1 MLLMS
6 GLLIGDH
13 WPVDAETRAAE
24 QRVSLFA
31 SEQKEA
37 KPVIKSIKKQRRRQ
51 GEHKMKKRKDRKKVV
66 RFIMKKKALTTI
78 IRERQRQL
86 MNSGTPV
93 TRATRPNEKEV
104 EG

>member
-24 QRVSLFA
+24 QRVALFA

-37 KPVIKSIKKQRRRQ
+37 KPVIKSIKKQSD
-51 GEHKMKKRKDRKKVV
+51 G
-66 RFIMKKKALTTI
+66 
-78 IRERQRQL
+78 
-86 MNSGTPV
+86 
-93 TRATRPNEKEV
+93 RASTK
-104 EG
+104 

>member
-37 KPVIKSIKKQRRRQ
+37 KPVIKSIKKQSD
-51 GEHKMKKRKDRKKVV
+51 G
-66 RFIMKKKALTTI
+66 
-78 IRERQRQL
+78 
-86 MNSGTPV
+86 
-93 TRATRPNEKEV
+93 RASTK
-104 EG
+104 